1 MMRPYFLLFLFIW
14 FSRSVSAQGPDSL
27 SVPPDTV
34 RTVVIPPVIIDT
46 TSAKLDSIRIADSL
60 AQVKYLN
67 DSIAKARAVPPP
79 PPRKD
84 PPKRDFQGKEIFFY
98 VLVVL
103 ILFLGILKK
112 LFPKYFADLFRIF
125 FQRTL
130 KQRQLYEQLVQTPLP
145 SLLLN
150 IFFLVVGGLYIS
162 FLLNYYNLEKVDNF
176 WIQALYATGGLCA
189 IYLGKYATLKF
200 SGWLFQ
206 LTDPADDYSFIVFMI
221 NKMIGMFLLP
231 CLVLIFLAGSSLAQ
245 FALYFSFVGL
255 TLAWLYRIVLTFQL
269 SRNRVKVNLFHFLLY
284 IFGFEIIPLVL
295 IYKLLLLVI

>member
-1 MMRPYFLLFLFIW
+1 MMRPYFLLFLFLC
-14 FSRSVSAQGPDSL
+14 FSRSVSAQGPDTL
-27 SVPPDTV
+27 SVPPDTI
-34 RTVVIPPVIIDT
+34 RTVVTPPAIDT
-46 TSAKLDSIRIADSL
+46 TGAKVDSIRIADSL
-60 AQVKYLN
+60 ARVQYLN

-84 PPKRDFQGKEIFFY
+84 PPKRNFQGKEIFFY
-98 VLVVL
+98 VLLVL

-162 FLLNYYNLEKVDNF
+162 FLLNYYHLEKVDNF
-176 WIQALYATGGLCA
+176 WVQALYATGALSA

-206 LTDPADDYSFIVFMI
+206 LRDPADDYSFIVFMI
-221 NKMIGMFLLP
+221 NKMIGIFLLP
-231 CLVLIFLAGSSLAQ
+231 CLVLIFLSGAALAQ
-245 FALYFSFVGL
+245 FALYLSFAGL
-255 TLAWLYRIVLTFQL
+255 GIMWLYRIILTFQL

>member
-1 MMRPYFLLFLFIW
+1 MMRPYFLLFLFLW
-14 FSRSVSAQGPDSL
+14 FSRSVSAQGPDTL
-27 SVPPDTV
+27 SVPPDTI
-34 RTVVIPPVIIDT
+34 RTVVTPPAIYT
-46 TSAKLDSIRIADSL
+46 TGAKVDSIRIADSL
-60 AQVKYLN
+60 ARVQYLN

-98 VLVVL
+98 VLLVL

-162 FLLNYYNLEKVDNF
+162 FLLNYYHLEKVDNF
-176 WIQALYATGGLCA
+176 WVQALYATGALSA

-206 LTDPADDYSFIVFMI
+206 LRDPADDYSFIVFMI
-221 NKMIGMFLLP
+221 NKMIGIFLLP
-231 CLVLIFLAGSSLAQ
+231 CLVLIFLSGAALAQ
-245 FALYFSFVGL
+245 FALYLSFAGL
-255 TLAWLYRIVLTFQL
+255 GIMWLYRIILTFQL